1 MLTKLYGYLAAGGAL
16 IVAILAALGL
26 AKRSGVKQEQ
36 QKETEKA
43 LTQAKEASEIDSKV
57 NQSSDSAIADELLK
71 YTRKE

>member
-1 MLTKLYGYLAAGGAL
+1 MLSKLYGYLAGAGAL
-16 IVAILAALGL
+16 IVAVLAALGL

-36 QKETEKA
+36 QKETDKA
-43 LTQAKEASEIDSKV
+43 LKDAKQASEIDSKV